1 MAAPTTPDEIRE
13 VNERYHNGAAHHYD
27 SKWGIHYGELGQ
39 AQVLRKLR
47 RTLGPGA
54 PAHFADVLEIGAG
67 TGYFSLNLLQAGV
80 IGHTTCVDIAPGMLA
95 TLRANARKLSLDDEV
110 DTIAAD
116 AQSLPLG
123 DRSFDLVLGHAVLHH
138 LPDLDA
144 ALAEF
149 HRVLR
154 PGGLI
159 AFAGEPSRR
168 GDRIAAVPKRA
179 ASWAA
184 PAWRAVMRAAAAPAG
199 HDDGGADNHELE
211 RHVDVHAFV
220 GSDLERTARGAG
232 LTDVRIHGEELL
244 ANWFGW
250 ANRTLEASADP
261 DTIPVAWRTYAFRG
275 YLLLQ
280 KVDRG
285 ALEPWLPPD
294 VFYNLM
300 LSARRPDR

>member
-1 MAAPTTPDEIRE
+1 MAAPTTHDEIRE

-27 SKWGIHYGELGQ
+27 SKWGIDYGEIGQ

-47 RTLGPGA
+47 RALGAGA
-54 PAHFADVLEIGAG
+54 PTTFADALEVGAG

-80 IGHTTCVDIAPGMLA
+80 IDHATCLDIAPGMLA
-95 TLRANARKLSLDDEV
+95 TLRANARRLGLDDEV

-116 AQSLPLG
+116 AQSLPLA

-168 GDRIAAVPKRA
+168 GDRIASVPKRA

-184 PAWRAVMRAAAAPAG
+184 PAWRAVMRASAAKAG
-199 HDDGGADNHELE
+199 HDDGGAHNHELE

-220 GSDLERTARGAG
+220 GSDLERVAHRAG
-232 LTDVRIHGEELL
+232 LTDVRVHGEELL
-244 ANWFGW
+244 ANLFGW

-261 DTIPVAWRTYAFRG
+261 DTIPIAWRTYAFRG

-280 KVDRG
+280 KVDRRT
-285 ALEPWLPPD
+285 LEPWLPPD
-294 VFYNLM
+294 LFYNLM

>member
-1 MAAPTTPDEIRE
+1 MAAPTTADEIRE

-27 SKWGIHYGELGQ
+27 SKWGIDYGEIGQ

-47 RTLGPGA
+47 RALGAGA
-54 PAHFADVLEIGAG
+54 PTTFADALEVGAG

-80 IGHTTCVDIAPGMLA
+80 IGHATCLDIAPRMLA
-95 TLRANARKLSLDDEV
+95 TLGANARKLGLDDDV
-110 DTIAAD
+110 DTIAGD
-116 AQSLPLG
+116 AQSLP
-123 DRSFDLVLGHAVLHH
+123 
-138 LPDLDA
+138 
-144 ALAEF
+144 
-149 HRVLR
+149 
-154 PGGLI
+154 LI

-168 GDRIAAVPKRA
+168 GDRIASVPKRA

-184 PAWRAVMRAAAAPAG
+184 PAWRAVMRASAAEAG
-199 HDDGGADNHELE
+199 HDDGGAHNHELE

-220 GSDLERTARGAG
+220 PSDLERVADRAG
-232 LTDVRIHGEELL
+232 LTDVRVNGEELL
-244 ANWFGW
+244 ANLFGW

-261 DTIPVAWRTYAFRG
+261 DTIPIAWRTYAFRG

-280 KVDRG
+280 KVDRR
-285 ALEPWLPPD
+285 ALEPWLAPD